1 MRDRL
6 ECGVFYLKSLG
17 PWLDEFVEQV
27 RLKTDRLQL
36 TKIDVRLF
44 TQGDDFKMGNHS
56 FPNPHIFKEL
66 SILFERYDCLILPV
80 MPESLVWTR
89 IMLAQLG
96 NLPNFPMVLLA
107 HDVQP
112 IAFLDLS
119 KLGIMDYIFENDH
132 PTLMR
137 LRISNVLERFRL
149 YGRTALTD
157 REGENIQEKRE
168 SLLKNLPIQLG
179 KLGGEYSLRLGRQ
192 GGKEKGLEVDGKSP
206 LKANSSMSMKS
217 LYLSKAKRQDFINYS
232 DTFQVA
238 KSKMISEFEKNYVVN
253 ALRVSHGN
261 IGMAAQFAN
270 KHRRAF
276 WELMRKHQIQAEDY
290 KDNGNADYKEAEL

>member
-17 PWLDEFVEQV
+17 TWLDEFVEQV
-27 RLKTDRLQL
+27 SLKTDRLQL

-44 TQGDDFKMGNHS
+44 TQGDDFKMGSHS

-96 NLPNFPMVLLA
+96 SVPNFPMVVLA

-112 IAFLDLS
+112 IAFLDLN
-119 KLGIMDYIFENDH
+119 KLGVMDYIFENDH
-132 PTLMR
+132 PTLIR

-149 YGRTALTD
+149 YGRTVLMD
-157 REGENIQEKRE
+157 KGEDNTQEKRE
-168 SLLKNLPIQLG
+168 GLVKNLPIQLG
-179 KLGGEYSLRLGRQ
+179 RLGGEYSLRFGRQ
-192 GGKEKGLEVDGKSP
+192 EERDQGLKIDEKES
-206 LKANSSMSMKS
+206 LKTNSSMRMRS
-217 LYLSKAKRQDFINYS
+217 LYLSKAKQQDFINYS
-232 DTFQVA
+232 DTFQAA

-276 WELMRKHQIQAEDY
+276 WELMRKHHIQAD
-290 KDNGNADYKEAEL
+290 DYKEVKL